1 MAGWPGYIRAMLFD
15 FNAHSALLL
24 PFVVPG
30 LALAGYLGVR
40 AGQQSRAADGLLA
53 LLLLLVVLPI
63 AQWMLGYAG
72 WYDSHDG
79 HSTLMFYLPW
89 RPWPGLGPVLYLYFE
104 ALVNQEFAW
113 RGRRRHLLP
122 LLAYAGSYALA
133 AALDLGLRHGLQ
145 GAALPLHFGT
155 KGLAANALDGASGAF
170 EWLGYALLL
179 AYGLATL
186 RRYCRYRRY
195 LDDHFS
201 DTEQLRFAGFRDL
214 LRAALLLLLL
224 GLGVRAVELLRGP
237 LDYDGYWYAF
247 VGNGLLLYAL
257 MVVGLQANGAAR
269 APLRFGAAA
278 ADAALAGA
286 PVPPVAGA
294 PVPAVAGAPVPAA
307 AAPVPPVAGAAA
319 SAAALAA
326 QSLAPEIPS
335 EAVAQTLSETTPL
348 ASFSADAHAPPES
361 SSLASPPEASSPGL
375 PPELHP
381 WRTRLLALM
390 ADEQP
395 WLEPELTL
403 TELAH
408 RLRTNPSV
416 LSRVINSGCGQNF
429 NDFVNTY
436 RVAEAARK
444 LADPRLGHYSLVG
457 VALESGFNSKSTF
470 NRVFKKLR
478 GITPGEIARPG
489 AKS

>member
-1 MAGWPGYIRAMLFD
+1 MVFN

-30 LALAGYLGVR
+30 LALAGYLWVR
-40 AGQQSRAADGLLA
+40 ALRQSRVADGLLA
-53 LLLLLVVLPI
+53 LLLLLVVLPVT
-63 AQWMLGYAG
+63 QWMLGYAG

-79 HSTLMFYLPW
+79 HSTFMFYVPW

-104 ALVNQEFAW
+104 ALVNQDFAW
-113 RGRRRHLLP
+113 RGQRRHLLP
-122 LLAYAGSYALA
+122 LGVYAGCYALA
-133 AALDLGLRHGLQ
+133 AGLDLGLSHGLR
-145 GAALPLHFGT
+145 GEALPLHFGT
-155 KGLAANALDGASGAF
+155 KGLASNALDGAGVAF

-186 RRYCRYRRY
+186 RRYRRYRRY

-224 GLGVRAVELLRGP
+224 GLGVQALEMVRGP
-237 LDYDGYWYAF
+237 LNYDGYWYAF
-247 VGNGLLLYAL
+247 LGNGLLLYAL

-269 APLRFGAAA
+269 VPLRFGFEAATLLPIVLVQVPPLPLAPAPATADTSAVAGTAPPAEARAAA
-278 ADAALAGA
+278 ASPEAARPAGFSENT
-286 PVPPVAGA
+286 
-294 PVPAVAGAPVPAA
+294 PAQP
-307 AAPVPPVAGAAA
+307 
-319 SAAALAA
+319 
-326 QSLAPEIPS
+326 
-335 EAVAQTLSETTPL
+335 
-348 ASFSADAHAPPES
+348 APPAE
-361 SSLASPPEASSPGL
+361 LA
-375 PPELHP
+375 PELHP

-429 NDFVNTY
+429 NDFVNGY
-436 RVAEAARK
+436 RVAEAERK

>member
-1 MAGWPGYIRAMLFD
+1 MLFD

-30 LALAGYLGVR
+30 LVLAAYLGVR
-40 AGQQSRAADGLLA
+40 ALRQSRVADGLLA
-53 LLLLLVVLPI
+53 LLLLLVVLPVM
-63 AQWMLGYAG
+63 QWMLGYAG

-79 HSTLMFYLPW
+79 HSTLMFYVPW
-89 RPWPGLGPVLYLYFE
+89 RPWLGLGPVLYLYFE
-104 ALVNQEFAW
+104 ALVNQDFAW

-122 LLAYAGSYALA
+122 LLAYAGCYALA
-133 AALDLGLRHGLQ
+133 AGLDLGLRHGLR
-145 GAALPLHFGT
+145 GEALPMHFGT
-155 KGLAANALDGASGAF
+155 KGWASNALDDAGVVF

-186 RRYCRYRRY
+186 RRYRHYRHY

-214 LRAALLLLLL
+214 LRAALFLLLL
-224 GLGVRAVELLRGP
+224 GLSVQAVEIVHGP

-247 VGNGLLLYAL
+247 LGNGLLLYAL

-269 APLRFGAAA
+269 VPLRFGFAT
-278 ADAALAGA
+278 ADAPLAVILFRAVPLLAA
-286 PVPPVAGA
+286 PA
-294 PVPAVAGAPVPAA
+294 PTAA
-307 AAPVPPVAGAAA
+307 NTGETDAAPVAETRAAEATSEIARPVNPTENTSTQPAPP
-319 SAAALAA
+319 SE
-326 QSLAPEIPS
+326 LAPEL
-335 EAVAQTLSETTPL
+335 Q
-348 ASFSADAHAPPES
+348 
-361 SSLASPPEASSPGL
+361 
-375 PPELHP
+375 P
-381 WRTRLLALM
+381 WRVRLLALM

-429 NDFVNTY
+429 NDFVNSY
-436 RVAEAARK
+436 RVAEAERK
-444 LADPRLGHYSLVG
+444 LADPRLSHYSLVG

-478 GITPGEIARPG
+478 GITPGEIVRPG